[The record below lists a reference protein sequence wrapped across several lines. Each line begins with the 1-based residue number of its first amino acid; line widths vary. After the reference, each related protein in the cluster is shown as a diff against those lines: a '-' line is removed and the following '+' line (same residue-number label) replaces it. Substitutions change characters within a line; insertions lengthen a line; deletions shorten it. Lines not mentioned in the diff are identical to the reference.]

1 MKHIKSINE
10 FYHRTMG
17 FRYSEPALRFSI
29 TCYYQGIITEEQLSQ
44 ALENIGNLKFEKVE
58 VNTNNAKR
66 PIRDVDE
73 VVQNVGINGSMD
85 FDILIYNER
94 EIDSIM
100 ENLTKSLYIDYK
112 VRVVDV
118 SINEI
123 GRDK

>member
-29 TCYYQGIITEEQLSQ
+29 TCYYQGRITEEQLSQ

-58 VNTNNAKR
+58 VNHNDSKR
-66 PIRDVDE
+66 TIRDE
-73 VVQNVGINGSMD
+73 VEQIVHINGYMD

-112 VRVVDV
+112 IKVVDV
-118 SINEI
+118 SINEL